1 MKRTTMYTFDANIFV
16 RELDTSHTHYA
27 ACHTLLTRA
36 EATAIPIIDP
46 LILLAEIA
54 GAISRELRDP
64 IRGRIYVEL
73 LRALP
78 NLQLVP
84 LDDALADAA
93 AEIAADLGLRG
104 MDAIYVATARRHGC
118 TLITLDE
125 EPLRRAGAIIP
136 VSTPAQA
143 LATLDA

>member
-1 MKRTTMYTFDANIFV
+1 MYTFDANIFV
-16 RELDTSHTHYA
+16 RDLDTSHTHYP
-27 ACHTLLTRA
+27 ACHMLLERVQTA
-36 EATAIPIIDP
+36 ATPIIDP
-46 LILLAEIA
+46 LIVLAEIA
-54 GAISRELRDP
+54 GAISRELHDP
-64 IRGRIYVEL
+64 MRGRIYVGL
-73 LRALP
+73 LRTLP
-78 NLQLVP
+78 NLQLVA

-118 TLITLDE
+118 TFVTLDE

-143 LATLDA
+143 LTALDA

>member
-1 MKRTTMYTFDANIFV
+1 MFTIDANIFV
-16 RELDTSHTHYA
+16 RELDTSHAHYA
-27 ACHTLLTRA
+27 ACHVLLERMQTT
-36 EATAIPIIDP
+36 ATPMIDP
-46 LILLAEIA
+46 LIVLAEIA
-54 GAISRELRDP
+54 GCNQPRAARSHARENLC
-64 IRGRIYVEL
+64 RICCAPY
-73 LRALP
+73 P

-104 MDAIYVATARRHGC
+104 MDAIYVATARRYGC
-118 TLITLDE
+118 TLITLDD

-143 LATLDA
+143 LAALDA

>member
-1 MKRTTMYTFDANIFV
+1 MFTIDANIFV
-16 RELDTSHTHYA
+16 RDVEIRDDQHHVCHDLLARLHA
-27 ACHTLLTRA
+27 APFALF
-36 EATAIPIIDP
+36 EP
-46 LILLAEIA
+46 LIVLAEVA
-54 GAISRELRDP
+54 GSISRLYRDP
-64 IRGRIYVEL
+64 MRGRIYVGL

-104 MDAIYVATARRHGC
+104 MDAIYVATARRYGC
-118 TLITLDE
+118 TLITLDD
-125 EPLRRAGAIIP
+125 EPLRRAAAIIR

-143 LATLDA
+143 LAALDA